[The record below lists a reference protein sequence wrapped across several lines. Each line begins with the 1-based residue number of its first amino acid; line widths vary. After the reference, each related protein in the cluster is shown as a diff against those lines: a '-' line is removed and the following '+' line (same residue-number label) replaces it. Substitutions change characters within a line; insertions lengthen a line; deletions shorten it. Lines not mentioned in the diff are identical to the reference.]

1 MLGMELVLPVGME
14 SRPLAMAD
22 VDAVTALL
30 IACEQHYFGEAFV
43 DRADIASAWSSPGI
57 DVATDTRG
65 VVEAGQLV
73 GVVEL
78 DQHRLN
84 VDVRP
89 THLGRGLGEAMLE
102 WGESLAR
109 ERGITDVTQE
119 IPGPDLT
126 AATILTS
133 RGYVHSYTSWIL
145 RMPAGTPLI
154 HHSVPDDVTIRG
166 FKPADAEPVHRAIED
181 AFSGWPGRSRRSF
194 EEWRIQNLERD
205 GTDPAHFF
213 VATVGDDVVGACVV
227 HDNETTAWV
236 HQVAVADDRR
246 GQGIGQELLAEAF
259 EAGRRRGLLVGE
271 LSTDTRTGAVGLYE
285 RLGMRIVVEFTNWRK
300 DLS

>member
-1 MLGMELVLPVGME
+1 MIGMEPVLPDGLE
-14 SRPLAMAD
+14 SHRLSMTD
-22 VDAVTALL
+22 VDAVAALL

-43 DRADIASAWSSPGI
+43 DRADVASAWSSPGI
-57 DVATDTRG
+57 DVSTDARG
-65 VVEAGQLV
+65 VFEAGEMV

-78 DQHRLN
+78 DQHRVN
-84 VDVRP
+84 VDVHP
-89 THLGRGLGEAMLE
+89 THLGRGLGEAMVE
-102 WGESLAR
+102 WGEGLAR
-109 ERGITDVTQE
+109 ERGIPDVTQE
-119 IPGPDLT
+119 IPGPDLA

-133 RGYVHSYTSWIL
+133 RGYVRSHTSWIL
-145 RMPAGTPLI
+145 RMPEGTPLI
-154 HHSVPDDVTIRG
+154 HHSLPDDVTIRG
-166 FKPADAEPVHRAIED
+166 FRPADAEPMHRVIED

-213 VATVGDDVVGACVV
+213 VAAVGDDVVGACVV

-236 HQVAVADDRR
+236 HQVAVDQAHR
-246 GQGIGQELLAEAF
+246 GQGIGQQLLAEAF
-259 EAGRRRGLLVGE
+259 EAGRRRGLPVGE

-300 DLS
+300 DLV